1 MPRRDSN
8 PCLKQTKWMVDVNE
22 WRNNVARV
30 CSGMVLKLDALVL
43 LDEDEA

>member
-1 MPRRDSN
+1 
-8 PCLKQTKWMVDVNE
+8 MVYVNE

-43 LDEDEA
+43 LDEDEAWPNIQLSLSRQQSLA